1 MHPVSELPGKPTSAA
16 ATTLSQI
23 MTATETNL
31 YGTVHGGV
39 IMKFVDDVAAACAG
53 RHSGGTALTVFMDEM
68 LFLIPVRVGDLV
80 HASAQVNWTGRT
92 SMEVGVR
99 VVAER
104 WNESVPPTHVASAYL
119 VFVAVDSDGKPRPV
133 PEVLPES
140 ATDRRRHAEAGIRRE
155 HRLARRAAIK
165 RSREVGP
172 EPAASDPAARS

>member
-1 MHPVSELPGKPTSAA
+1 MPSDTPGTPLPGKPNSAA

-23 MTATETNL
+23 MTGSDTNL

-68 LFLIPVRVGDLV
+68 LFLVPVKVGDLV

-104 WNESVPPTHVASAYL
+104 WNESVPATHVASAYL
-119 VFVAVDSDGKPRPV
+119 VFVAVDAENRPRPV
-133 PEVLPES
+133 PPLTPVTPD
-140 ATDRRRHAEAGIRRE
+140 DRRRWAEAEIRRQ
-155 HRLARRAAIK
+155 HRLARREAI
-165 RSREVGP
+165 RQHRTDNPRNPNGG
-172 EPAASDPAARS
+172 